1 MATYKGINGY
11 AVQTV
16 ASDPS
21 PGDPGQVFYNTT
33 AKTFEYTVIQQGA
46 WASGGNM
53 PAAKQDGGS
62 AGTQTAALGF
72 GGYDAGSSPPANSVR
87 TLEYDGSTWTVGGNL
102 PLGRAAICGVGT
114 QTSALAA
121 GGYTV
126 PGFSS
131 TNSSQEYDGSAWTSG
146 GTLSTP
152 RGTGM
157 QGAGT
162 QTAALMMG
170 GVIVS
175 NPPLSIVGTL
185 VSEEYDGTSWT
196 SGGNMNQTRDA
207 GTGTSQTAALAFGG
221 DSNGSL
227 TEEYDGTS
235 WTAGGNLNTGRGRSA
250 SAGSQTAGLDMGGG
264 PSASFQISTEL
275 YDGTSWSVGATIPVG
290 TYQGFGCGT
299 QTSAIMFG
307 GEGSLGAGSQE
318 FTGGPVNVNKTI
330 SFS

>member
-1 MATYKGINGY
+1 MATYTNIQGQNILI
-11 AVQTV
+11 VS
-16 ASDPS
+16 SDPAN
-21 PGDPGQVFYNTT
+21 PTIGQIWYNTT
-33 AKTFEYTVIQQGA
+33 SNTLKGYVADIGA
-46 WASGGNM
+46 WATGGNM

-102 PLGRAAICGVGT
+102 PLGRAAISGVGT

-126 PGFSS
+126 PGFNS

-146 GTLSTP
+146 GTLSTS

-221 DSNGSL
+221 DSSGSL

-264 PSASFQISTEL
+264 PSASFQISTRPL
-275 YDGTSWSVGATIPVG
+275 KFLRSVGSRRLLRCVSSCCISD
-290 TYQGFGCGT
+290 F
-299 QTSAIMFG
+299 I
-307 GEGSLGAGSQE
+307 SL
-318 FTGGPVNVNKTI
+318 
-330 SFS
+330 FSVM